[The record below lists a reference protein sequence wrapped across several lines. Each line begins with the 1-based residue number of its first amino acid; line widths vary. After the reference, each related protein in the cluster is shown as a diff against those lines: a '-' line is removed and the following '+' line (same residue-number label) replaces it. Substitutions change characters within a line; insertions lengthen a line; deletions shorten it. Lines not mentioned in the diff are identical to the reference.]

1 MTHDLLRTELKRRKQ
16 RMTAQRELVLR
27 SFLEADSDHLSA
39 EEVYR
44 TVVEKRQRISKA
56 TVYRTV
62 DLLAEVGILRKIVF
76 RDGVIRYEI
85 AECGKHHHHH
95 LICSECGKVTE
106 FSMDLLENLEEVIE
120 KKTGFRIND
129 HQLKFYGLCPSCQR
143 KKQALNKQEERISAK
158 PTKD

>member
-1 MTHDLLRTELKRRKQ
+1 MTHDLLRTELRRRKQ

-44 TVVEKRQRISKA
+44 KVVEKRQRISKA

-76 RDGVIRYEI
+76 KDGVIRYEI
-85 AECGKHHHHH
+85 AEGGKHHHHH
-95 LICSECGKVTE
+95 MICSECGKVTE
-106 FSMDLLENLEEVIE
+106 FSMDLLENLEDLIE
-120 KKTGFRIND
+120 KKTGFKIND
-129 HQLKFYGLCPSCQR
+129 HQVKFYGVCPLCQKR
-143 KKQALNKQEERISAK
+143 KPARSRQGIKSTARPKSG
-158 PTKD
+158 

>member
-1 MTHDLLRTELKRRKQ
+1 VTHDLLRTELRRRKQ

-27 SFLEADSDHLSA
+27 SFLEADADHLSA

-44 TVVEKRQRISKA
+44 KVVEKRQRISKA

-85 AECGKHHHHH
+85 AEGGKHHHHH

-106 FSMDLLENLEEVIE
+106 FSMDLLENLEDVIE

-143 KKQALNKQEERISAK
+143 KKQARSKQEERISAK